1 MAGSI
6 RGITIEIEGKTDG
19 LVKSLDSVNK
29 RLKDTQ
35 GQLKTVEKAMKL
47 DPTNL
52 DLVVTHQ
59 QILNT
64 AIAETKQKL
73 ELEKKAAEDAK
84 QALALGKI
92 TTHEYN
98 TLQAEVSKTEA
109 ELFNLGEQSKQDTN
123 ILNEMGGEVVD
134 VGHKFSITASDF
146 ADFGAN
152 VANALGGAIS
162 MLGEFSAAVAGV
174 AFDTA
179 KALASATAQLVSQSI
194 EGYAQLEQME
204 GGLDKLYGASAQ
216 KVIRNAEEA
225 YLNAGMSAEEYMST
239 ATAISATIIKDMDGD
254 LASAADMTDEAIRAM
269 ADNASVFGT
278 DLNTVQSAFVGFS
291 RGNFQMLDSL
301 SLGYAGTKEGMVQLI
316 NDSGILEEKIEN
328 LDGISFSQMI
338 EAINAVQTDMG
349 IAGNAAD
356 EVLSTLSGSIGAT
369 ENAWQNFVTGLSDP
383 NADIGQLID
392 NLVTTGLAALDNLV
406 PAIKQA
412 LESISEALPIVAQV
426 LEENLPDIIDSALPL
441 IVTGISTLVKSIGS
455 VLPSLVNTLADN
467 AGELIQNTVPSL
479 LAAVQVLITA
489 VLGQLPAL
497 LEILKEQLPY
507 MLTLVMNALVANI
520 DVIIETV
527 QSLIDVFL
535 TAITDNLE
543 KILEGGVKILTSLIG
558 GLMDTLPEV
567 IPVIMDCIDLI
578 VTTLLTPENIKMLI
592 DSAVTILTTIAEGI
606 SSVLPDLIPVTV
618 QAIVTITT
626 ELTNHTDE
634 LIAAALE
641 IILALAEGLI
651 AAIPDLVESIPEI
664 IASVI
669 EAFSDLGTELYDN
682 ALEWMADFGA
692 GLVEG
697 IMGFIDDVADAAG
710 DVAETIASFLHFTR
724 PEPISPLHNYEE
736 WMPHFMQGLSKGI
749 DDNIYKL
756 KASVGDVAMTLEEG
770 VNSVDYSGSLNSI
783 NDTLTGMAQ
792 GGNQPIVVYIGDEK
806 LGSAIARANSRTAFI
821 SGGI

>member
-29 RLKDTQ
+29 QLKDTQ

-269 ADNASVFGT
+269 ADNVSVFGT
-278 DLNTVQSAFVGFS
+278 DMDTVQSAFVGFS

-301 SLGYAGTKEGMVQLI
+301 SLGYAGTKTGMIELI
-316 NDSGILEEKIEN
+316 NDSGILEEKIDS
-328 LDGISFSQMI
+328 LDDISFSQMI

-383 NADIGQLID
+383 NADIGQLLD
-392 NLVTTGLAALDNLV
+392 NLVTTGMAALDNLV
-406 PAIKQA
+406 PAIEQA
-412 LESISEALPIVAQV
+412 LSSIGEALPKVADSLSEV
-426 LEENLPDIIDSALPL
+426 LPEIIDTLLPGMVSAITTLMKSFAEVLPPLIKAVTDVLPD
-441 IVTGISTLVKSIGS
+441 
-455 VLPSLVNTLADN
+455 
-467 AGELIQNTVPSL
+467 
-479 LAAVQVLITA
+479 LITSI
-489 VLGQLPAL
+489 VPAL
-497 LEILKEQLPY
+497 LTAITSVISAVCQQLPILLQALSTLLPQ
-507 MLTLVMNALVANI
+507 MLQDVLNAL
-520 DVIIETV
+520 IENVDTIVTTV
-527 QSLIDVFL
+527 QSLVEVF
-535 TAITDNLE
+535 ITTISENLPT
-543 KILEGGVKILTSLIG
+543 ILEAGMEILTTIIE
-558 GLMDTLPEV
+558 GLMETLPEV
-567 IPVIMDCIDLI
+567 IPVIMDCIALI
-578 VTTLLTPENIKMLI
+578 VETLLTPENIHMLI
-592 DSAVTILTTIAEGI
+592 ESAVSIITTIAEGL
-606 SSVLPDLIPVTV
+606 SSVLPELIPVIV

-651 AAIPDLVESIPEI
+651 AAIPDLLESIPEI

-669 EAFSDLGTELYDN
+669 EAFADLGTELYDN

-692 GLVEG
+692 GIVDG
-697 IMGFIDDVADAAG
+697 ITGFLDDAAEAASGVAD
-710 DVAETIASFLHFTR
+710 TIASYLHFSR
-724 PEPISPLHNYEE
+724 PDKGPLRYYEE
-736 WMPHFMQGLSKGI
+736 WMPDFMEGLSTGI
-749 DDNIYKL
+749 EDNIYKL
-756 KASVGDVAMTLEEG
+756 KASAGDVAMTLEAG
-770 VNSVDYSGSLNSI
+770 VNAVDYSDALGNINGTLNTMASGS
-783 NDTLTGMAQ
+783 A
-792 GGNQPIVVYIGDEK
+792 QPIVVYIGDEK

>member
-29 RLKDTQ
+29 QLKDTQ

-204 GGLDKLYGASAQ
+204 GGLDKLYGSSAQ

-239 ATAISATIIKDMDGD
+239 ATSISATIIKDMDGD

-606 SSVLPDLIPVTV
+606 SSVLPDLIPVIV
-618 QAIVTITT
+618 EAIVTITT
-626 ELTNHTDE
+626 ELTNHSDE
-634 LIAAALE
+634 LIEAALE
-641 IILALAEGLI
+641 IILALAEGLV
-651 AAIPDLVESIPEI
+651 AAIPDLLESIPEI
-664 IASVI
+664 ISSII
-669 EAFSDLGTELYDN
+669 EAFADLGTDLYDN

-692 GLVEG
+692 GIVDG
-697 IMGFIDDVADAAG
+697 IKGFLDDAAEAASG
-710 DVAETIASFLHFTR
+710 VAETIASYLHFSR
-724 PEPISPLHNYEE
+724 PDKGPLRYYEE
-736 WMPHFMQGLSKGI
+736 WMPDFMEGLSTGI
-749 DDNIYKL
+749 EDNIYKL
-756 KASVGDVAMTLEEG
+756 KASAGDVAMTLEAG
-770 VNSVDYSGSLNSI
+770 VNAVDYSGSLNNIS
-783 NDTLTGMAQ
+783 DTLTGMAQ